1 MGPSLQR
8 IWPRIQFRLTNSTY
22 VPYSFVPTPM
32 KSCMRDCRPRLRA
45 LLSTPVTGFDK
56 WRCRQTGELP
66 GLMLDWIWKSESI
79 RGAAGGRPGHP
90 ETAGSIDSWLPR
102 KMGEET
108 LKARKS
114 GNAAAL
120 FGM

>member
-56 WRCRQTGELP
+56 LRCRQTGELA

-79 RGAAGGRPGHP
+79 RGAAGGLPGDQ
-90 ETAGSIDSWLPR
+90 ETAGSIALLLWRR
-102 KMGEET
+102 KQE
-108 LKARKS
+108 A
-114 GNAAAL
+114 GNS
-120 FGM
+120 